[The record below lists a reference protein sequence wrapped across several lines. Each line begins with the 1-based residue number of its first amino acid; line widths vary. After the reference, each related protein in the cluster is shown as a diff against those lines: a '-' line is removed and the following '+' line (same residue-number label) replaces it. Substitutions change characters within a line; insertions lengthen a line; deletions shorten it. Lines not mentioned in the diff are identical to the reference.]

1 MLCSSC
7 LSYILPCRYT
17 VDVDLKQ
24 VVDENSYNN
33 NRVDVRKAVKRI
45 LEDRYRNQGES
56 KSDKRTQG
64 NKFLFTKLRF

>member
-1 MLCSSC
+1 MPCSSYF
-7 LSYILPCRYT
+7 SYIIPGRYT

-24 VVDENSYNN
+24 VVSETSYNN
-33 NRVDVRKAVKRI
+33 NRVDVRKSVKKI

-56 KSDKRTQG
+56 KSDKRAQG